1 MNAYVA
7 RKLAEFAASI
17 LILVPCV
24 LLLAWET
31 ALPNATFLWAVLLA
45 CSGVFL
51 AALIHADRCQ
61 EQRSWRR
68 VVSRCGGFVI
78 MFLFILYKV
87 ICSRDMTSEE
97 LFLLSISSSVTYS

>member
-45 CSGVFL
+45 CRGVFL
-51 AALIHADRCQ
+51 AALMLADRCQ

-87 ICSRDMTSEE
+87 ITL
-97 LFLLSISSSVTYS
+97 LF

>member
-31 ALPNATFLWAVLLA
+31 ALPN
-45 CSGVFL
+45 SGLGDV
-51 AALIHADRCQ
+51 
-61 EQRSWRR
+61 
-68 VVSRCGGFVI
+68 
-78 MFLFILYKV
+78 
-87 ICSRDMTSEE
+87 
-97 LFLLSISSSVTYS
+97 

>member
-31 ALPNATFLWAVLLA
+31 ALPY
-45 CSGVFL
+45 G
-51 AALIHADRCQ
+51 
-61 EQRSWRR
+61 
-68 VVSRCGGFVI
+68 RCGWPAAEF
-78 MFLFILYKV
+78 FW
-87 ICSRDMTSEE
+87 RH
-97 LFLLSISSSVTYS
+97 LSMRTAVRNSGLGDV

>member
-51 AALIHADRCQ
+51 AALMLCLSSCFYHA
-61 EQRSWRR
+61 
-68 VVSRCGGFVI
+68 
-78 MFLFILYKV
+78 
-87 ICSRDMTSEE
+87 CSRFRSRSRKPSAPILAAHDT
-97 LFLLSISSSVTYS
+97 

>member
-31 ALPNATFLWAVLLA
+31 ALPNA
-45 CSGVFL
+45 SGVFR

-87 ICSRDMTSEE
+87 ITL
-97 LFLLSISSSVTYS
+97 LF

>member
-17 LILVPCV
+17 LILV
-24 LLLAWET
+24 
-31 ALPNATFLWAVLLA
+31 PNATFLWAVLLA

-87 ICSRDMTSEE
+87 ITL
-97 LFLLSISSSVTYS
+97 LF

>member
-31 ALPNATFLWAVLLA
+31 APMQHFYGRCCWPAAEFFWRHLSMRTAVRN
-45 CSGVFL
+45 SGLGDV
-51 AALIHADRCQ
+51 
-61 EQRSWRR
+61 
-68 VVSRCGGFVI
+68 
-78 MFLFILYKV
+78 
-87 ICSRDMTSEE
+87 
-97 LFLLSISSSVTYS
+97 

>member
-31 ALPNATFLWAVLLA
+31 CSAQCNISYGRVLLA

-87 ICSRDMTSEE
+87 ITL
-97 LFLLSISSSVTYS
+97 LF

>member
-78 MFLFILYKV
+78 MFLFNLYKV
-87 ICSRDMTSEE
+87 ITL
-97 LFLLSISSSVTYS
+97 LF